1 MPGPGAE
8 ETGAADPSCGVVFVA
23 TGAESYR
30 ALAARA
36 AASVKAH
43 APALAVDLFT
53 DRPLEG
59 TVFDRVHLLEDPW
72 FRSKIDGLLTSR
84 FERTLYMDSDMLA
97 LADISDIFAVL
108 ERFDIAMVHDW
119 YRNSALNHTF
129 WRKELP
135 SAFPQFNGGLIA
147 LRRNAMTTA
156 FLHDWK
162 AAVKAHDSGRDQI
175 TLREVVW
182 DSDLR
187 VAVMPE
193 EYNLLYVQGVRTWT
207 PDFPAPRI
215 VHSPR
220 FHREYDRFAGTA
232 DPVGELAGMAVAARL
247 PDLLAGDR
255 GLARMAGRDP
265 VPAAKTARLG
275 RILAD
280 LPRRLRGRIGRAF
293 ARGRADQK

>member
-1 MPGPGAE
+1 MPGPEAE
-8 ETGAADPSCGVVFVA
+8 TADPSCGVVFVA
-23 TGAESYR
+23 TGAENYR

-43 APALAVDLFT
+43 APALAVDLFS
-53 DRPLEG
+53 DRPMED

-72 FRSKIDGLLTSR
+72 FRSKIDGLLMSR
-84 FERTLYMDSDMLA
+84 FERTLYMDCDMLA

-135 SAFPQFNGGLIA
+135 SAFPQFNGGLVA
-147 LRRNAMTTA
+147 LRRTPMTTA

-175 TLREVVW
+175 TLREVIW

-187 VAVMPE
+187 LAVMPE
-193 EYNLLYVQGVRTWT
+193 EYNLLYLQGVRQWT
-207 PDFPAPRI
+207 PDFAAPRI

-220 FHREYDRFAGTA
+220 FHREYARFAAAA
-232 DPVGELAGMAVAARL
+232 DPVGELAGTVVAARL

-255 GLARMAGRDP
+255 GLARMAGRAP
-265 VPAAKTARLG
+265 VPPARHARLA
-275 RILAD
+275 RLLAD
-280 LPRRLRGRIGRAF
+280 VPRRLRGRIARAL
-293 ARGRADQK
+293 ARRR